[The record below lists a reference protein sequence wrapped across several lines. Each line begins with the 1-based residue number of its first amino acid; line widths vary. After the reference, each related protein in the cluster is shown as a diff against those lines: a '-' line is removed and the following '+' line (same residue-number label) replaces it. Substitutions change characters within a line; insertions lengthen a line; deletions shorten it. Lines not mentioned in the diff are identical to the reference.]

1 MNISSIYANY
11 FVFLYIKK
19 CKKKGLHKLAEAAL

>member
-11 FVFLYIKK
+11 FVFLYIIKVQ
-19 CKKKGLHKLAEAAL
+19 KKGLHKLAEAVL